1 MFVVGMTSAQRNIV
15 LQYLNRRD
23 GLRYYTSAKPM
34 SSFDITGNRRRKV
47 LISDTGLSAIAQNCP
62 KVTSISLSCSANV
75 TSIGLLNLTRG
86 LPHLSYIN
94 IANCRW
100 LTNADLVA
108 VGQNCN
114 RLRTIDLS
122 NTYIGDEGVVGI
134 ANNCPLLSSIYL
146 NYDLRITKVS
156 LIALVEK
163 CPEMKKINLYNIKGL
178 DEIVSFIRR
187 RYPHIHIQNDQIF
200 EPDYNLGGGC

>member
-1 MFVVGMTSAQRNIV
+1 MFVVGMTNAQRNIV
-15 LQYLNRRD
+15 IQYLNRRD
-23 GLRYYTSAKPM
+23 GLRYYASAKPM
-34 SSFDITGNRRRKV
+34 SSFDIIENRHRKV

-86 LPHLSYIN
+86 LPHLSYIS

-114 RLRTIDLS
+114 CLRTINLS
-122 NTYIGDEGVVGI
+122 GTDIGDEGVIGI
-134 ANNCPLLSSIYL
+134 ANNCPLLSSINL
-146 NYDLRITKVS
+146 DHDLRITKVS

-163 CPEMKKINLYNIKGL
+163 CPEMKEINLCKIEG
-178 DEIVSFIRR
+178 
-187 RYPHIHIQNDQIF
+187 P
-200 EPDYNLGGGC
+200 

>member
-1 MFVVGMTSAQRNIV
+1 MFVVGMTNAQRNIV
-15 LQYLNRRD
+15 IQYLNRRD

-47 LISDTGLSAIAQNCP
+47 LISDTDLSAIAQNCP
-62 KVTSISLSCSANV
+62 KLTSISLSCSANV

-86 LPHLSYIN
+86 LPHLSYIS

-122 NTYIGDEGVVGI
+122 KTDIGDGGVIDI
-134 ANNCPLLSSIYL
+134 ANNCPLLSSINL
-146 NYDLRITKVS
+146 DCNPRFTKVS

-163 CPEMKKINLYNIKGL
+163 CPEMKEIDLRNVKGL
-178 DEIVSFIRR
+178 DEIVSSIRR
-187 RYPHIHIQNDQIF
+187 RYPHIRIQKR
-200 EPDYNLGGGC
+200 EGP